1 MINLKTNR
9 EIEIIKANGRILA
22 KTLELLKE
30 RIKPEVK
37 TQELDQLAEDFIRQQ
52 GACPAFKGYRGFPAS
67 ICVSIDNEVV
77 HGIPGERVVEEG
89 QVVSVDIGVF
99 KDNYYA
105 DGAFTFAVGQ
115 ISDRAQRLL
124 FITQEALR
132 RGLEVVREGR
142 FLSDVSYAIQ
152 SFVERSGFSVVRDL
166 VGHGIGM
173 NMHEEPQIP
182 NFGPPG
188 QGPILKKGMV
198 LAIEPMVN
206 IGSFEIQTKEDNW
219 TIVTKDGSL
228 SAHFE
233 HTVAVTENG
242 AMILTDGDPQTG
254 GQPPR
259 LGKRKG
265 LGNGTNSVS

>member
-1 MINLKTNR
+1 MISLKTNR
-9 EIEIIKANGRILA
+9 EIEIIKANGRILV
-22 KTLELLKE
+22 KTLEFLGEK
-30 RIKPEVK
+30 IKPKVK
-37 TQELDQLAEDFIRQQ
+37 TKELDRLAEDFIRKQ
-52 GACPAFKGYRGFPAS
+52 GAYPAFKGYRGFPAA
-67 ICVSIDNEVV
+67 ICVSIDDEVV
-77 HGIPGERVVEEG
+77 HGIPGERVIEEG
-89 QVVSVDIGVF
+89 QVISVDIGVF

-115 ISDRAQRLL
+115 VSDQAQRLIQ
-124 FITQEALR
+124 ITQEALK
-132 RGLEVVREGR
+132 RGLEFVREGG
-142 FLSDVSYAIQ
+142 FLSDISYAIQ
-152 SFVERSGFSVVRDL
+152 SFVEKNGFSVVRDL

-188 QGPILKKGMV
+188 QGPILKRGMV

-206 IGSFEIQTKEDNW
+206 AGSFEIETREDNW

-242 AMILTDGDPQTG
+242 AMILTESE
-254 GQPPR
+254 
-259 LGKRKG
+259 KF
-265 LGNGTNSVS
+265 

>member
-1 MINLKTNR
+1 MINLKTQR
-9 EIEIIKANGRILA
+9 EIQIIKANGRILA
-22 KTLELLKE
+22 ETLELLKE
-30 RIKPEVK
+30 KIKPGVK
-37 TQELDQLAEDFIRQQ
+37 TKELDRLAEDFIIKQ
-52 GACPAFKGYRGFPAS
+52 GAYPAFKGYRGFPAS

-77 HGIPGERVVEEG
+77 HGIPGERMVEEG
-89 QVVSVDIGVF
+89 QVVSVDVGVF

-115 ISDRAQRLL
+115 ISGQAQRLL
-124 FITQEALR
+124 FVTQEALR
-132 RGLEVVREGR
+132 KGLEFVREGR

-152 SFVERSGFSVVRDL
+152 SFVEENGFSVVRDL

-173 NMHEEPQIP
+173 KMHEEPQIA

-206 IGSFEIQTKEDNW
+206 AGSFEIQTKDDDW

-242 AMILTDGDPQTG
+242 AMILTDLKT
-254 GQPPR
+254 
-259 LGKRKG
+259 
-265 LGNGTNSVS
+265 

>member
-1 MINLKTNR
+1 MINLKTTR
-9 EIEIIKANGRILA
+9 EIEIIRANGRILA
-22 KTLELLKE
+22 KTLELLGEK
-30 RIKPEVK
+30 IKPGVK
-37 TQELDQLAEDFIRQQ
+37 TKELDRLAEGFIRRE
-52 GACPAFKGYRGFPAS
+52 GAYPAFKGYRGYPAS
-67 ICVSIDNEVV
+67 ICISIDNEVV
-77 HGIPGERVVEEG
+77 HGIPGERMIEEG
-89 QVVSVDIGVF
+89 QLVSVDIGVF

-115 ISDRAQRLL
+115 VSNQAQRLIQ
-124 FITQEALR
+124 ITQEALK
-132 RGLEVVREGR
+132 RGLEFVREGE
-142 FLSDVSYAIQ
+142 FLSDISYAIQ
-152 SFVERSGFSVVRDL
+152 SFVEKNGFSVVRDL

-182 NFGPPG
+182 NFGPSG

-206 IGSFEIQTKEDNW
+206 AGSFEIETQEDNW

-242 AMILTDGDPQTG
+242 AMILTDGDPS
-254 GQPPR
+254 
-259 LGKRKG
+259 GKVKRFR
-265 LGNGTNSVS
+265 

>member
-1 MINLKTNR
+1 MINLKTQR
-9 EIEIIKANGRILA
+9 EIQIIKANGRILA

-30 RIKPEVK
+30 KIEPGVK
-37 TQELDQLAEDFIRQQ
+37 TKELDRLAEDFIIKQ
-52 GACPAFKGYRGFPAS
+52 GAYPAFKGYRGFPAS

-77 HGIPGERVVEEG
+77 HGIPGERMVEEG
-89 QVVSVDIGVF
+89 QVVSVDVGVF

-115 ISDRAQRLL
+115 ISDQARRLL
-124 FITQEALR
+124 FVTQEALR
-132 RGLEVVREGR
+132 KCLEFVREGR

-152 SFVERSGFSVVRDL
+152 SFVEENGFSVVRDL

-173 NMHEEPQIP
+173 KMHEEPQIA

-206 IGSFEIQTKEDNW
+206 AGSFEIQTKDDDW

-242 AMILTDGDPQTG
+242 AMILTDLKT
-254 GQPPR
+254 
-259 LGKRKG
+259 
-265 LGNGTNSVS
+265 